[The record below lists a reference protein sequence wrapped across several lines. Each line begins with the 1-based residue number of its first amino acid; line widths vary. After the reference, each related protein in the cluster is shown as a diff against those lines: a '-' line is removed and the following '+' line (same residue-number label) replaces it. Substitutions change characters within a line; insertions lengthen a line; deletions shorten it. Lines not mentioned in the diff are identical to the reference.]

1 MDSQKS
7 SYFLREFVSDHK
19 QLFDKSHEIT
29 IFSIGILA
37 CLCAHI
43 AYLIMFH
50 ILNVREM
57 EIFNVFSV
65 LFYIVILCV
74 LRFIKDKSIIIYLSD
89 LEIIVHAAY
98 ATHLMG
104 WQPDFAMF
112 FILIIPATFLT
123 STKRLYIP
131 FIVGG
136 ISLGFFIY
144 FKIALDYDAT
154 VKYMFNDNG
163 LIKAMQVTNAFIGVF
178 VMVCAALTNIMIREY
193 MEYQLVDQRE
203 TFKRLASID
212 PLTNLYNR
220 RAMNENIR
228 SIRRRSR
235 SPKSQYV
242 IGIGDIDN
250 FKSINDTYGHD
261 TGDKVLVYVSNL
273 FISTIPDDGYAARWG
288 GEEFLFIIPE
298 SSIEEGLAFTEKIHK
313 SLRAH
318 TFEIDDCVFGV
329 TMTFG
334 ISVGIPVDKI
344 DSVITKADKR
354 LYKGKNNGKNHT
366 EYTD

>member
-7 SYFLREFVSDHK
+7 TNFLREFVSDHK
-19 QLFDKSHEIT
+19 QLFDKTNELVA
-29 IFSIGILA
+29 FSVGLIA
-37 CLCAHI
+37 CLCAHVT
-43 AYLIMFH
+43 YLIMFH
-50 ILNVREM
+50 ILEVKEM
-57 EIFNVFSV
+57 EIFNIFSV
-65 LFYIVILCV
+65 LFYVACLISVRYV
-74 LRFIKDKSIIIYLSD
+74 QEKSIIIYLCD

-136 ISLGFFIY
+136 ISLGFFLY
-144 FKIALDYDAT
+144 FKIALDYDA
-154 VKYMFNDNG
+154 VGKYNFKDNN
-163 LIKAMQVTNAFIGVF
+163 LIRAMQITNAFIGVF
-178 VMVCAALTNIMIREY
+178 VLVSAALTNILIREY
-193 MEYQLVDQRE
+193 MEFQLVDQRE

-250 FKSINDTYGHD
+250 FKKINDTYGHD

-318 TFEIDDCVFGV
+318 TFEIDDCEFGV

-344 DSVITKADKR
+344 DTVITKADKR

>member
-7 SYFLREFVSDHK
+7 TNFLREFVSDHK
-19 QLFDKSHEIT
+19 QLFDKTHEIMA
-29 IFSIGILA
+29 FSIGIFA
-37 CLCAHI
+37 CLCAHT

-50 ILNVREM
+50 ILHVREM

-65 LFYIVILCV
+65 LFYIVLLIV
-74 LRFIKDKSIIIYLSD
+74 VRFINERSILIYLSD

-98 ATHLMG
+98 ATYLLG
-104 WQPDFAMF
+104 WKPDFAMF

-131 FIVGG
+131 LIVGT
-136 ISLGFFIY
+136 ISLGFYLF
-144 FKIALDYDAT
+144 FKITMEYDAV
-154 VKYMFNDNG
+154 VKYMFDDNS
-163 LIKAMQVTNAFIGVF
+163 LIRAIQITNAFIGVF
-178 VMVCAALTNIMIREY
+178 VMVCAALTNTLIREY
-193 MEYQLVDQRE
+193 MEFQLVDQRE
-203 TFKRLASID
+203 NFKKLASID

-228 SIRRRSR
+228 DIRRRSR

-250 FKSINDTYGHD
+250 FKRINDTYGHD
-261 TGDKVLVYVSNL
+261 AGDKVLVYVSNL

-298 SSIEEGLAFTEKIHK
+298 ASIEKGLAFTEKIHK

-318 TFEIDDCVFGV
+318 TFEIDDCEFGV

-354 LYKGKNNGKNHT
+354 LYKGKNNGKDHT